1 MAGRERGDF
10 IHETAP
16 RDFVWIPRS
25 ELQILTLT
33 TTILS
38 SNREDPR
45 LQQMLSSSESYQLN
59 VRPQTSHG
67 MADLL
72 NIVTKATSS
81 FLELHKVSIDNWV
94 FKLYYK
100 FTTSLLILSS
110 VLTTAK

>member
-1 MAGRERGDF
+1 
-10 IHETAP
+10 
-16 RDFVWIPRS
+16 
-25 ELQILTLT
+25 
-33 TTILS
+33 
-38 SNREDPR
+38 
-45 LQQMLSSSESYQLN
+45 
-59 VRPQTSHG
+59 

-72 NIVTKATSS
+72 NIVTRATSS